1 MATPAEAPTEKLT
14 PIVIGVEEFA
24 QLMGVTPRTIWR
36 WDSTGKVPEPVRVG
50 GAVRWRLADIMKW
63 IDAGCPERD

>member
-1 MATPAEAPTEKLT
+1 MATPVEAPTEKLA

-36 WDSTGKVPEPVRVG
+36 WDSTGKVPEPVRPG
-50 GAVRWRLADIMKW
+50 GAVRWRLADIKKW